1 MAYQTAITLP
11 FAFDSYGSVAYTAD
25 EKKIWQDRVVLVC
38 MTSLNERIMRPT
50 FGTTV
55 ASTVFENIND
65 SISLIQQTIGGA
77 FAKFLP
83 SLSLQKVKGSVDP
96 ADGNIVIEVFYR
108 YNDKDT
114 QQSVKIKT
122 GLFSRSGDLIVE
134 GTGRSGR

>member
-1 MAYQTAITLP
+1 MAYQKAITLP
-11 FAFDSYGSVAYTAD
+11 FAFDSFGSVAYTED
-25 EKKIWQDRVVLVC
+25 EKKIWQDRVVLVV

-50 FGTTV
+50 FGTSVNATI
-55 ASTVFENIND
+55 FESVND
-65 SISLIQQTIGGA
+65 AVSLIQQSIGGA
-77 FAKFLP
+77 FSKFLP
-83 SLSLQKVKGSVDP
+83 SLSLQKVNGTIDQ

-134 GTGRSGR
+134 GNGRSGR

>member
-1 MAYQTAITLP
+1 MAYQRAIALP
-11 FAFDSYGSVAYTAD
+11 FSFDTAGSVAYVED

-38 MTSLNERIMRPT
+38 MTNLNERIMRPT
-50 FGTTV
+50 FGTSV
-55 ASTVFENIND
+55 ASTLFENVND

-77 FAKFLP
+77 FTKFLP
-83 SLSLQKVKGSVDP
+83 ALSLQKVNGSVDP
-96 ADGNIVIEVFYR
+96 VDGNIVIEVFYR

-134 GTGRSGR
+134 GNGRSGR

>member
-77 FAKFLP
+77 FEKFLP

>member
-1 MAYQTAITLP
+1 MSYQKAISLP
-11 FAFDSYGSVAYTAD
+11 FSFDTSGSVAYVED

-38 MTSLNERIMRPT
+38 MTNLNERIMRPT
-50 FGTTV
+50 FGTSV
-55 ASTVFENIND
+55 ASTLFENVND

-77 FAKFLP
+77 FTKFLP
-83 SLSLQKVKGSVDP
+83 SLTLQKVNGLVDP
-96 ADGNIVIEVFYR
+96 VDGNIVIEVFYR

-134 GTGRSGR
+134 GNGRSGR

>member
-11 FAFDSYGSVAYTAD
+11 FAFDSYGSVAYTSD

-55 ASTVFENIND
+55 ASTLFENVND
-65 SISLIQQTIGGA
+65 SVSLIQQTIGGA

-83 SLSLQKVKGSVDP
+83 SLSLQKVQGTVDP
-96 ADGNIVIEVFYR
+96 IDGSIVIEVFYR

>member
-11 FAFDSYGSVAYTAD
+11 FAFDSYGSVTFTSD

-50 FGTTV
+50 FGTSV
-55 ASTVFENIND
+55 AATVFENIND
-65 SISLIQQTIGGA
+65 SVIQQTIGGA
-77 FAKFLP
+77 FSKFLP
-83 SLSLQKVKGSVDP
+83 ALSLQNVKGSVDP
-96 ADGNIVIEVFYR
+96 ADGNIVIEVYYR

-122 GLFSRSGDLIVE
+122 GLFSRSGELLVE
-134 GTGRSGR
+134 GNGRSGR

>member
-1 MAYQTAITLP
+1 MAYQKAIALP
-11 FAFDSYGSVAYTAD
+11 FAFDNFGSVAYTSD

-38 MTSLNERIMRPT
+38 MTSINERIMRPT
-50 FGTTV
+50 FGTSV
-55 ASTVFENIND
+55 AATVFENIND
-65 SISLIQQTIGGA
+65 SVSLIQQTIGGA
-77 FAKFLP
+77 FSKFLP
-83 SLSLQKVKGSVDP
+83 SLSLQRVVGSVDP
-96 ADGNIVIEVFYR
+96 VDGSIVIEVFYR

>member
-11 FAFDSYGSVAYTAD
+11 FAFDSYGSVSYTAD

-55 ASTVFENIND
+55 ASTLFENIND
-65 SISLIQQTIGGA
+65 SVNLIQQTIGGA

-83 SLSLQKVKGSVDP
+83 SLSLQNVQGTVDP
-96 ADGNIVIEVFYR
+96 TDGNIVIKVFYR

>member
-1 MAYQTAITLP
+1 MAYQKAITLP
-11 FAFDSYGSVAYTAD
+11 FAFDSFGSVAYTAD
-25 EKKIWQDRVVLVC
+25 EKKIWQDRVVLVV

-55 ASTVFENIND
+55 NATIFENVND
-65 SISLIQQTIGGA
+65 AVSLIQQSVGGA
-77 FAKFLP
+77 FSKFLP
-83 SLSLQKVKGSVDP
+83 SLSLQKVNGSTDP

-108 YNDKDT
+108 YNDKDN

-134 GTGRSGR
+134 GNGRSGR